1 MGKEVTGKENEMA
14 QEKERPAG
22 SQSLFRGLM
31 LIEILSNYPNGCP
44 LAHLSELAGLNKS
57 TVHRLLQGLQSCGY
71 VTTAPAAGSY
81 RLTTKFIAVGQKAL
95 SSLNII
101 HIAAPHL
108 EALNIA
114 TGETI
119 NFSSREDDHAI
130 LIYKLEPTTGMLRT
144 RAYIGQHMPLYCSAM
159 GKIYMAFGHP
169 DYVKSYWES
178 HQHEIQPLTRNTITE
193 LPAMFDELKPQT
205 MEISMPSKD
214 NIENEETAV
223 QQSRAITLI
232 LGKDNK
238 VFYYFGQPD
247 FKDYT
252 SLKETTYQ
260 VDGLRAGLLGR
271 NQLVTQKIKEL
282 KQKKQDLQI
291 SEEEYKRQAAEIK
304 KDKSSPIVMIKATDD
319 ANYKNLIDALD
330 EMQICNISKYAIV
343 DLAEADEYLMK
354 NLESAGD
361 YSKKFDVDS
370 KSTTH

>member
-1 MGKEVTGKENEMA
+1 MGKEVMGKKENEMA

-119 NFSSREDDHAI
+119 NFSSREDDHA
-130 LIYKLEPTTGMLRT
+130 
-144 RAYIGQHMPLYCSAM
+144 
-159 GKIYMAFGHP
+159 

-193 LPAMFDELKPQT
+193 LPAMFDELAHIRESGAA
-205 MEISMPSKD
+205 MDRE
-214 NIENEETAV
+214 ENELGVSCIAVPVFNIHGRVPYAVSISLSTSRLKQVGEKNLLKPLRETAQAISNELGFTV
-223 QQSRAITLI
+223 RDDQGAIT
-232 LGKDNK
+232 
-238 VFYYFGQPD
+238 
-247 FKDYT
+247 
-252 SLKETTYQ
+252 
-260 VDGLRAGLLGR
+260 
-271 NQLVTQKIKEL
+271 
-282 KQKKQDLQI
+282 
-291 SEEEYKRQAAEIK
+291 
-304 KDKSSPIVMIKATDD
+304 
-319 ANYKNLIDALD
+319 
-330 EMQICNISKYAIV
+330 
-343 DLAEADEYLMK
+343 
-354 NLESAGD
+354 
-361 YSKKFDVDS
+361 
-370 KSTTH
+370 

>member
-1 MGKEVTGKENEMA
+1 MGKEVMGKKENEMA

-193 LPAMFDELKPQT
+193 LPAMFDELAHIRESGAAMDREENVKRL
-205 MEISMPSKD
+205 
-214 NIENEETAV
+214 IE
-223 QQSRAITLI
+223 LI
-232 LGKDNK
+232 RRKR
-238 VFYYFGQPD
+238 
-247 FKDYT
+247 YT
-252 SLKETTYQ
+252 FSQRYRCRFM
-260 VDGLRAGLLGR
+260 VD
-271 NQLVTQKIKEL
+271 TE
-282 KQKKQDLQI
+282 
-291 SEEEYKRQAAEIK
+291 
-304 KDKSSPIVMIKATDD
+304 
-319 ANYKNLIDALD
+319 
-330 EMQICNISKYAIV
+330 C
-343 DLAEADEYLMK
+343 
-354 NLESAGD
+354 
-361 YSKKFDVDS
+361 
-370 KSTTH
+370 